1 MVVICSFNCNGLK
14 NVINFENFISIIHD
28 RKFSMVLLQETFWD
42 DAYVNSVKHLYE
54 GDIYCSN
61 SLHGRRGVAVLV
73 NNYLKN
79 KIKCVYKDSDGRFIH
94 ITYEE
99 DGQLF
104 NVISLYGPNVN
115 AERVILYNFV
125 KQYTEKLD
133 NLIIGGDFNTSLSM
147 LDRGGK
153 SNHVIDEPC
162 KKLIDLIENN
172 NLYDVWRTRNKSSRI
187 FSWKRICNGELQQSR
202 IYYFLVKKQLSSYV
216 QNVYYNTTSL
226 SDHSFVVMNFNCS
239 NIERGPGLWVLN
251 NTLLCNEE
259 YVRRVKEIISDEK
272 ENELYNKDDL
282 MIWWDNLKYKIKR
295 YSQIFSSK
303 MAKENRRDFY
313 RLERQINILCEK
325 VACGVDI
332 DVAKLEGLKLELSA
346 FELDKCRGAVLRS
359 KAIWAVESDK
369 HTKYFL
375 NLEKYKQEN
384 NSIKELLNDNNE
396 SVYAT
401 EGILDIQYKFYKEL
415 YSCVDTDN
423 DKMSDLL
430 DSVDTK
436 IDDNDC
442 NFCDADISHE
452 EICKGNKSN
461 VKKIK
466 VQDLMDSQ
474 LKYIGRLI
482 DDQYHVLWKD
492 IFKYFA
498 SKIYGMQLGLEI
510 LYTTI
515 PNCELKCI
523 PMVYQEMCQA
533 LYSLGCK
540 IDFQLTVENIYDQ
553 PLFCNPKIVLYDKT
567 IIWYDFI
574 RAEHLTE
581 NNMIKREITQ
591 TQTTSHKTLNRKRNC
606 QKIKYADT
614 IYNPQN
620 ATQKTKWSKDKI
632 RRHVT

>member
-1 MVVICSFNCNGLK
+1 MI
-14 NVINFENFISIIHD
+14 
-28 RKFSMVLLQETFWD
+28 LLQETFWD

-104 NVISLYGPNVN
+104 NVISLYAPNVN
-115 AERVILYNFV
+115 AERVIFFNFV

-162 KKLIDLIENN
+162 KKLCDLIENN
-172 NLYDVWRTRNKSSRI
+172 NLYD
-187 FSWKRICNGELQQSR
+187 
-202 IYYFLVKKQLSSYV
+202 
-216 QNVYYNTTSL
+216 NVYYNTTSL
-226 SDHSFVVMNFNCS
+226 SDHSFVIMNFNCS

-272 ENELYNKDDL
+272 ENELYNKDL
-282 MIWWDNLKYKIKR
+282 MIWWDNLKYQIKR

-313 RLERQINILCEK
+313 RLERQINFLCEK
-325 VACGVDI
+325 AACGVDV
-332 DVAKLEGLKLELSA
+332 DVAKLENLKLELSA
-346 FELDKCRGAVLRS
+346 YELEKCRGAVLRS

-369 HTKYFL
+369 CTKYFL

-384 NSIKELLNDNNE
+384 NSIKELLNENNE

-401 EGILDIQYKFYKEL
+401 E
-415 YSCVDTDN
+415 DTDY
-423 DKMSDLL
+423 DKMSELL

-436 IDDNDC
+436 IFDNDF

-452 EICKGNKSN
+452 EIFKAINQMSKNKSPGSDGLTVDKATGAKLN
-461 VKKIK
+461 KPK
-466 VQDLMDSQ
+466 
-474 LKYIGRLI
+474 
-482 DDQYHVLWKD
+482 
-492 IFKYFA
+492 
-498 SKIYGMQLGLEI
+498 LEI
-510 LYTTI
+510 LCVCYG
-515 PNCELKCI
+515 ELSDVETQQFGLQVCKDAI
-523 PMVYQEMCQA
+523 QLLGVYI
-533 LYSLGCK
+533 G
-540 IDFQLTVENIYDQ
+540 
-553 PLFCNPKIVLYDKT
+553 PKNHCVMT
-567 IIWYDFI
+567 
-574 RAEHLTE
+574 
-581 NNMIKREITQ
+581 
-591 TQTTSHKTLNRKRNC
+591 
-606 QKIKYADT
+606 
-614 IYNPQN
+614 
-620 ATQKTKWSKDKI
+620 
-632 RRHVT
+632 